1 MQNHHLSKLIITS
14 TTASESE
21 GFALRRQLKES
32 WQQLLPDLTES
43 FDEVCTEDEVIRL
56 PKISITLEVDSMHF
70 LVSDMPITHNEYLKE
85 QIKLQVMQS
94 IQDFKLEHNNKRS
107 EVFTHNEFL
116 TDTTKVNSE
125 HEEGLINEA
134 KINQINNGLLSW
146 QDVKFYLDSGNLPW
160 YIRHENSVEE
170 LVKQGNSQSLH
181 FSMQS
186 LIKQNI
192 HACIAS
198 LYEKHSA
205 LTINRLVQLCDDALR
220 KNIFEQLVV
229 HALSRLN
236 QLENKEV
243 RNSRLNNQ
251 ALVYICEEIINK
263 AVNPLHL
270 TNVLFNT
277 LFSDKPEALTV
288 HNLNIQDSVLD
299 ALILKAAKKFK
310 VPENVLTT
318 LSSIIISQRDVD
330 IKAKSRVI
338 QDVQTDK
345 DKELDNFSE
354 GDLFKKT
361 TQVLFAGSIL
371 LYPYL
376 SRFFKDLDCL
386 SEGKTIKNNKRN
398 KAMTLM
404 IYLLTGKEQSFDYQL
419 YFLKWLLGIPV
430 GTLISIEE
438 NTLTINEKA
447 LADNVLLSLKSHW
460 SVLKNTSIAN
470 IRGSFLQRVGMM
482 KLDDDQCLL
491 HIERKGIDILI
502 DQIPFSLSII
512 RLAWIKQP
520 IIVTW

>member
-21 GFALRRQLKES
+21 GFALRRQLKEN

-43 FDEVCTEDEVIRL
+43 FDEVCTEEEVIRL
-56 PKISITLEVDSMHF
+56 PKISITLEVDSMHS
-70 LVSDMPITHNEYLKE
+70 LVSDMPITPNEYLKE

-94 IQDFKLEHNNKRS
+94 IQYFKLEHNNKRS
-107 EVFTHNEFL
+107 EIFTHNELL

-125 HEEGLINEA
+125 YEEGLISEA
-134 KINQINNGLLSW
+134 KTNQINNGLLTW
-146 QDVKFYLDSGNLPW
+146 QDVKFYLDSGNLPC

-170 LVKQGNSQSLH
+170 LVQQDNSQSLH

-198 LYEKHSA
+198 LYEEHSA
-205 LTINRLVQLCDDALR
+205 QTINRLVQLCDDALR

-229 HALSRLN
+229 HALSRFN

-263 AVNPLHL
+263 SVNPLHL
-270 TNVLFNT
+270 TNVLLNT

-299 ALILKAAKKFK
+299 ELILKAAKKFK

-330 IKAKSRVI
+330 IKAKNRVV
-338 QDVQTDK
+338 QDVQT

-354 GDLFKKT
+354 GDLFINT
-361 TQVLFAGSIL
+361 TQALFAGSIL

-386 SEGKTIKNNKRN
+386 SEGKRIKDNKRN

-404 IYLLTGKEQSFDYQL
+404 VYLLTGKEQAFDYQL
-419 YFLKWLLGIPV
+419 HFLKWLLGIPV
-430 GTLISIEE
+430 GTLLSIEE
-438 NTLTINEKA
+438 NTLTTKEKA